1 MPLSVADIAE
11 LSRLLDLGL
20 ALAPGE
26 REAWLRELSVA
37 QPALVGHLSR
47 MLDDDAAR
55 AGGLL
60 SAFPRLG
67 DAVDADPP
75 DAASG
80 DIVGAYRLVEEI
92 GRGGMGSVWRADR
105 VDGIFERE
113 VALKLPRLAK
123 GPRLAERMARERQIG
138 ALLEHPNIARLY
150 DAGVDGAGRP
160 YLVMERIRG
169 VDVVTHATRHG
180 LDTAARVRL
189 VLQACE
195 ALAHAHRRLVVH
207 RDIKPSNLLVDERGE
222 LKLLDFGIAR
232 LIDLDGG
239 ADGASTLSDN
249 SQQTHTPRY
258 AAPEQRGSGAPIS
271 TAMDIY
277 SLGVVLHELLTGERP
292 GAGDPVSPAQAA
304 AVGPDL
310 SRVLRCALS
319 TSPAGRYGSAE
330 HLADDL
336 RRVLDRRPVHA
347 GTTSALHRTRLFF
360 ARHRPALVAS
370 FAAICLVATA
380 GWLLAREHAREA
392 AQSQRALQASR
403 FVLDLMEDAEP
414 ATGQGAGTVTSL
426 QMLDSALERARHG
439 FVGQPVLRANVLVEL
454 GHMFQVLG
462 QPERALAVL
471 REAQGSLVVAVPA
484 DDPMLHLAQAYL
496 AIAFLDRD
504 DDEAPRQAA
513 EWARTTLAGCRGDAI
528 LCAKA
533 DAYAHD
539 VLRNL
544 ANARGD
550 LAEAML
556 QAQASVADYRH
567 GFGDAHA
574 ETALAWRSL
583 AIIQRN
589 HGDLRDAAHSIDVA
603 QGIAA
608 SAPLRA
614 ADSLDLRMK
623 QALLA
628 FDLGDLGR
636 ARSALETLVATS
648 ASAPAPARVEQRRM
662 LSQVLLAQGLLP
674 AAESAADAAL
684 VEALEAHR
692 PWDAALALQTRA
704 LVRGALGRPQEAQR
718 DIAAAADG
726 LRALGLPEAS
736 VPRQRVQWFAAE
748 LALRGGQ
755 PDAAGAIAAPLIP
768 LAGVNRAQWL
778 MLRGVIA
785 RQRGDARSAVA
796 LHDEAA
802 ALLAADLPVSH
813 PLRLRNALDLAIARW
828 LAQGAVDRRALA
840 TARDD
845 YVRAWP
851 PGSAWKDVPDAN
863 SASAADWQRV
873 VL

>member
-1 MPLSVADIAE
+1 MTLTVADIAE

-26 REAWLRELSVA
+26 RQAWLRGLADA
-37 QPALVGHLSR
+37 QPTLVVHLR
-47 MLDDDAAR
+47 HMFDDDAAR

-60 SAFPRLG
+60 SEFPRLG
-67 DAVDADPP
+67 DAVDADPSDP
-75 DAASG
+75 SPG
-80 DIVGAYRLVEEI
+80 DLVGAYRLVEEI

-150 DAGVDGAGRP
+150 DAGVDAAGRP

-169 VDVVTHATRHG
+169 VDVVTHAARRA
-180 LDTAARVRL
+180 LDTAARLRL

-195 ALAHAHRRLVVH
+195 AIAHAHRRLVVH

-232 LIDLDGG
+232 LIDAEAE
-239 ADGASTLSDN
+239 ADGSVTVPDSSL
-249 SQQTHTPRY
+249 QTHTPRY
-258 AAPEQRGSGAPIS
+258 AAPEQRGGSAPIS

-277 SLGVVLHELLTGERP
+277 SLGVVTHELLTGGRP
-292 GAGDPVSPAQAA
+292 GTADPVSPEDAA
-304 AVGPDL
+304 ALGPDL
-310 SRVLRCALS
+310 ARVLRCALS
-319 TSPAGRYGSAE
+319 ATPAGRYGSVE
-330 HLADDL
+330 LLADDL
-336 RRVLDRRPVHA
+336 RRVLARRPVRA
-347 GTTSALHRTRLFF
+347 GTTSTPHRVRLFF
-360 ARHRPALVAS
+360 ARHRAALTAS
-370 FAAICLVATA
+370 FAAICLAA
-380 GWLLAREHAREA
+380 GAGLLLAREHAREA
-392 AQSQRALQASR
+392 AQAQRALQASR
-403 FVLDLMEDAEP
+403 FVLDLLEDAEP
-414 ATGQGAGTVTSL
+414 ATAPGSGPVTSL

-439 FVGQPVLRANVLVEL
+439 FAGQPALRANVLVEL

-462 QPERALAVL
+462 QPEHAFAVL
-471 REAQGSLVVAVPA
+471 RDAEATLVGAVPA
-484 DDPMLHLAQAYL
+484 DDPLLHLARAYL

-504 DDEAPRQAA
+504 DDDAPRQAG
-513 EWARTTLAGCRGDAI
+513 ERARTVLAGCRGDAR

-544 ANARGD
+544 ANAHGD
-550 LAEAML
+550 LPEAL
-556 QAQASVADYRH
+556 RQARASVADYRR

-589 HGDLRDAAHSIDVA
+589 QGDLRDAALSIEA
-603 QGIAA
+603 ARRIAE

-614 ADSLDLRMK
+614 ADALDLRMK
-623 QALLA
+623 QALLEL
-628 FDLGDLGR
+628 DLGDLAR
-636 ARSALETLVATS
+636 ARAELEALVA
-648 ASAPAPARVEQRRM
+648 APAPAPARVEQRRL

-674 AAESAADAAL
+674 AAEATADAAL
-684 VEALEAHR
+684 GAARDARR
-692 PWDAALALQTRA
+692 PWDVALALQTRA
-704 LVRGALGRPQEAQR
+704 LARGALGRTQEAQR
-718 DIAAAADG
+718 DIAATADA
-726 LRALGLPEAS
+726 LRELGLPEAS

-748 LALRGGQ
+748 IALRGGQ
-755 PDAAGAIAAPLIP
+755 LEAATAIAGPLVP

-778 MLRGVIA
+778 VLRGVIA
-785 RQRGDARSAVA
+785 RQRGDARGAVA
-796 LHDEAA
+796 LHAEAA
-802 ALLAADLPVSH
+802 ALLAADLPPAH

-828 LAQGAVDRRALA
+828 LALGAGDRAALA
-840 TARDD
+840 MARDD
-845 YVRAWP
+845 YVRGWP
-851 PGSAWKDVPDAN
+851 PGSAWKDVPDAR
-863 SASAADWQRV
+863 SASAVDWQRV